1 MLRTAFMGGLQA
13 ELQRRLT
20 VEDEELPLKD
30 LFTRGQYLEAAH
42 HEGNQEAS
50 KGGGYRNQSKSNR
63 HVYGRSTEKC
73 YYIVINIPYIYQTDA
88 IYCFFLFYFTSCSLF
103 F

>member
-1 MLRTAFMGGLQA
+1 MDGLRA

-42 HEGNQEAS
+42 HEGNQDAS
-50 KGGGYRNQSKSNR
+50 KGGGYRNQSKSNL

-73 YYIVINIPYIYQTDA
+73 YYKVNRGNSVMGAIP
-88 IYCFFLFYFTSCSLF
+88 SLCRIF
-103 F
+103 GRSW